1 MPIEDFLQD
10 ITKVTTAV
18 HLFAVVLGL
27 GSATITDI
35 LFFKFLKDYH
45 ISRKE
50 ADIMNTLSKVIWV
63 ALLILVVSGVIL
75 FLQKP
80 EILSVSGKFLT
91 KCVALLVLIC
101 NGIFLN
107 FFIQPKLVKL
117 HFKGVNLKKEE
128 LLSRRV
134 AFALGAISFSSW
146 YFIFILGSLRG
157 VVISFTPL
165 VFTYG
170 VLLIL
175 AVLGSQITL
184 SNLSHKEK

>member
-10 ITKVTTAV
+10 TTKVMTAV

-45 ISRKE
+45 VSRKE
-50 ADIMNTLSKVIWV
+50 ADIMQTLSKVIWV
-63 ALLILVVSGVIL
+63 ALFVLVVSGVIL

-80 EILSVSGKFLT
+80 EILSTSGKFLT

-101 NGIFLN
+101 NGLFLN

-128 LLSRRV
+128 LFSRRL

-157 VVISFTPL
+157 VIISFLPLISVYAVLL
-165 VFTYG
+165 VF
-170 VLLIL
+170 
-175 AVLGSQITL
+175 AVIGSQITL
-184 SNLSHKEK
+184 YKLSHKEK